1 MERCK
6 YLRNWCHI
14 TNEKS
19 AVAIAV
25 AKEIENLQLPELG
38 VETQE
43 IPWTQLVT
51 KDIEYQITLTS
62 DKIKCVST
70 ETGSCF
76 LLDHRSLVSLF
87 DLSFVF
93 VVRGTIKE

>member
-1 MERCK
+1 MERRK
-6 YLRNWCHI
+6 YKE
-14 TNEKS
+14 TGATSPMKKS

-38 VETQE
+38 VVTQE

-62 DKIKCVST
+62 DKLKCVST

-93 VVRGTIKE
+93 VVRGTVKE